1 VFRLFLGVHQRYTMK
16 TAGNVNGANEAREY
30 RKSKASGVKEM
41 LSAEMKEEEDR
52 EKKKR
57 RMKSL
62 TETNYTLL

>member
-1 VFRLFLGVHQRYTMK
+1 MK